1 MDPAHDGIAST
12 HVNLHPR
19 LIGGLRMAT
28 KKAATKKTAAKRAPE
43 RKSAKSVSAKSAGK
57 KVAGKRPAK
66 AAHDENYTEPE
77 LREHI
82 KEEVLAGDKGGKPGQ
97 WSARK
102 AQLVAHEYVAEGGG
116 YKHPPDETQ
125 QHLKQWG
132 DEHWHTADGKP
143 AIRDDG
149 KGGVETHRYLPDAAW
164 KELSPEEKKST
175 DAAKVRSSRK
185 GQQFVPNTEKA
196 REARQHATEVAEK
209 SNTE

>member
-1 MDPAHDGIAST
+1 
-12 HVNLHPR
+12 
-19 LIGGLRMAT
+19 MAT
-28 KKAATKKTAAKRAPE
+28 KKAATKQAATKKTAVKAVAKKAPG
-43 RKSAKSVSAKSAGK
+43 KKPASAKSASAK
-57 KVAGKRPAK
+57 AAGKRPGK
-66 AAHDENYTEPE
+66 AAHEDNYTDPE

-102 AQLVAHEYVAEGGG
+102 AQIVAHEYVAEGGG
-116 YKHPPDETQ
+116 YKHPPDAAQ

-175 DAAKVRSSRK
+175 DAAKVRASRK
-185 GQQFVPNTEKA
+185 GQQFVPNTGKA
-196 REARQHATEVAEK
+196 KEARHHATEHATEVAAK
-209 SNTE
+209 SNTK